1 MENKEYE
8 IEYTE
13 QFYADVEA
21 HKKSG
26 QKAILIK
33 INSLINELRKHPTT
47 GTGKPE
53 PLQGDRLGQWS
64 RRITSKHRL
73 IYEIKESE
81 ITVLVLSGLGHYG
94 DK

>member
-1 MENKEYE
+1 MV
-8 IEYTE
+8 
-13 QFYADVEA
+13 FYL
-21 HKKSG
+21 KP
-26 QKAILIK
+26 
-33 INSLINELRKHPTT
+33 RKHPTT
-47 GTGKPE
+47 GTAKPE

-81 ITVLVLSGLGHYG
+81 ITVLVLSGLGHDG